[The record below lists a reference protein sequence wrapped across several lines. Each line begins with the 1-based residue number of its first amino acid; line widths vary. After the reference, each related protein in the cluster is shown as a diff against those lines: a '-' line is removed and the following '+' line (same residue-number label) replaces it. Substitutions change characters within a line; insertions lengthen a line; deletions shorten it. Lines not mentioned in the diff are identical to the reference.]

1 MLQWIYCTCMKHGN
15 GPINLLM
22 DLHMYGFTYVGI
34 SFCPVPTVTDSSVP
48 FGIWASISDVSP
60 LSSEDIYIGLI
71 GGELPLLISACVVAL
86 SVSL

>member
-48 FGIWASISDVSP
+48 LVSEHLYLTYL
-60 LSSEDIYIGLI
+60 LSTVRIFI
-71 GGELPLLISACVVAL
+71 
-86 SVSL
+86 